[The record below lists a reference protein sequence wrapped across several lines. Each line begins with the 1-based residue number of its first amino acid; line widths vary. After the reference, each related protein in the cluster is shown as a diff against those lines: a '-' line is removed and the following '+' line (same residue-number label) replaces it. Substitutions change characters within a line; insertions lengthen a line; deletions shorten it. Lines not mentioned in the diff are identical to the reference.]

1 MLKEKEKL
9 TPFDRFRERHE
20 RIDGLCDWLE
30 EHWEDVVLYSLSAAI
45 FVLITIFV
53 LIMCSA
59 CNETTPSMYP
69 TSRSLHVGMPSMCPT
84 SRSLHVGKPPDVPHI
99 VLPARGKAPDVPHI
113 ALPACGK
120 ARDVPHIAL
129 HARGNAPRCTP
140 QRTIF

>member
-1 MLKEKEKL
+1 MKENERL

-69 TSRSLHVGMPSMCPT
+69 TSRSLRMGMPSMCPT
-84 SRSLHVGKPPDVPHI
+84 SRSLLMGMPSMRFLCIRTREAAVFFVPPYSGGQAVMNRQTFI
-99 VLPARGKAPDVPHI
+99 L
-113 ALPACGK
+113 L
-120 ARDVPHIAL
+120 
-129 HARGNAPRCTP
+129 
-140 QRTIF
+140 TI

>member
-1 MLKEKEKL
+1 MLKEKEKQ

-59 CNETTPSMYP
+59 CNETTPPMYP
-69 TSRSLHVGMPSMCPT
+69 TSRSLHMGKPPMYPT
-84 SRSLHVGKPPDVPHI
+84 SRSLHMGKP
-99 VLPARGKAPDVPHI
+99 
-113 ALPACGK
+113 
-120 ARDVPHIAL
+120 RDVPHITLPAP
-129 HARGNAPRCTP
+129 GKAPRCTP
-140 QRTIF
+140 HRRPCTWECPAMYPTENDILTQLFNK

>member
-1 MLKEKEKL
+1 MMKEKEKQ

-69 TSRSLHVGMPSMCPT
+69 TSRSLRMGKPSMCPT
-84 SRSLHVGKPPDVPHI
+84 SCSLRMGKPAMYPTENDI
-99 VLPARGKAPDVPHI
+99 LTQLFNK
-113 ALPACGK
+113 
-120 ARDVPHIAL
+120 
-129 HARGNAPRCTP
+129 
-140 QRTIF
+140 

>member
-1 MLKEKEKL
+1 MKEKERL

-59 CNETTPSMYP
+59 CNETTPSMRP
-69 TSRSLHVGMPSMCPT
+69 TSRSLHMGMPSMYPTSRALQVGKPSMYPASRSMHLGKPPMCPT
-84 SRSLHVGKPPDVPHI
+84 SRSLHMGKP
-99 VLPARGKAPDVPHI
+99 
-113 ALPACGK
+113 
-120 ARDVPHIAL
+120 RDVPHRERYSNSIV
-129 HARGNAPRCTP
+129 
-140 QRTIF
+140 

>member
-1 MLKEKEKL
+1 MSRKEEKERL

-59 CNETTPSMYP
+59 CNETTPSM
-69 TSRSLHVGMPSMCPT
+69 CPT
-84 SRSLHVGKPPDVPHI
+84 SRSLHVGKPSMCPTSRSLHLGKPPDVPHRERYSNPI
-99 VLPARGKAPDVPHI
+99 V
-113 ALPACGK
+113 
-120 ARDVPHIAL
+120 
-129 HARGNAPRCTP
+129 
-140 QRTIF
+140 

>member
-1 MLKEKEKL
+1 MLKEKERL

-59 CNETTPSMYP
+59 CNETTPSMRP
-69 TSRSLHVGMPSMCPT
+69 TSRSLHM
-84 SRSLHVGKPPDVPHI
+84 GKPPMYPTENDI
-99 VLPARGKAPDVPHI
+99 LTQLFNK
-113 ALPACGK
+113 
-120 ARDVPHIAL
+120 
-129 HARGNAPRCTP
+129 
-140 QRTIF
+140 

>member
-69 TSRSLHVGMPSMCPT
+69 TSRSLHVGKPSIYPTSCSLRMGMPSMYPT
-84 SRSLHVGKPPDVPHI
+84 SRSLHMGKPPMYPTSRSLH
-99 VLPARGKAPDVPHI
+99 LGKPSMYPTENDI
-113 ALPACGK
+113 LTQLFNK
-120 ARDVPHIAL
+120 
-129 HARGNAPRCTP
+129 
-140 QRTIF
+140 

>member
-1 MLKEKEKL
+1 MSRKEEKERL

-59 CNETTPSMYP
+59 CNETTPPMY
-69 TSRSLHVGMPSMCPT
+69 PT
-84 SRSLHVGKPPDVPHI
+84 SRSLHVGKPPMYPTSRAPLVKLKKLEELKKLETY
-99 VLPARGKAPDVPHI
+99 VLYDRKSLSSRMVVSS
-113 ALPACGK
+113 LTSE
-120 ARDVPHIAL
+120 RS
-129 HARGNAPRCTP
+129 GN
-140 QRTIF
+140 FFNF

>member
-1 MLKEKEKL
+1 MMKEKERL

-59 CNETTPSMYP
+59 CNETTPP
-69 TSRSLHVGMPSMCPT
+69 MCPT
-84 SRSLHVGKPPDVPHI
+84 SQAMHMGKP
-99 VLPARGKAPDVPHI
+99 
-113 ALPACGK
+113 
-120 ARDVPHIAL
+120 RDVPHRERYSNSIV
-129 HARGNAPRCTP
+129 
-140 QRTIF
+140 